1 MLDEIRATPRSLRE
15 SRIDRDNL
23 LIDYTGR
30 GWPDEQ
36 ADQTDQVNAG
46 IMDSSR

>member
-1 MLDEIRATPRSLRE
+1 MPAEIQATPRSLRE

-23 LIDYTGR
+23 LIDDTGR

-36 ADQTDQVNAG
+36 ADQVNAG